1 MNKHGTRTL
10 AMGLALAAMWPAAL
24 DARAYAPE
32 AASVEAAVA
41 TFQEDAEERVYR
53 EARRAI
59 TREQFDRAIELFSRM
74 RTDFP
79 QGRYAPESY
88 YWQAFSLYRLEG
100 YREALSLLEA
110 QLASYPEARI
120 NDDARELELRLRG
133 QLARR
138 GDAQSAAIAL
148 RSVEAALAQSAIS
161 AQQALTGS
169 QAEMRR
175 EALAMSA
182 AATDPSRHAL
192 AREMAMR
199 EGRSNRRQQQ
209 ACPDNDV
216 QEAALQALMQ
226 IDTDRA
232 LPILRRVLEK
242 RDECSVALRKQAI
255 FVLSQHDVEDAED
268 LMIDVARNDPDDEVK
283 ESAVF
288 WLSQVGTERA
298 LDALID
304 ILESSEDADL
314 HENAIYAV
322 SQHRSARAGELLR
335 SIALDRSKSSR
346 VREQAI
352 FWLSQHRDNASA
364 DFLIELYGQLD
375 SEALK
380 ENVFFALSQVND
392 PRAVDWM
399 LERALDDGES
409 IELRKQALFWAG
421 QQRSVDLA
429 RLDGLYG
436 RLRDREMK
444 EQLIFLYSQRSE
456 SEAIDALIR
465 IAREEEDRELRKN
478 AIFWLGQSNDERA
491 IEFLLEIIGDPD
503 GGQ

>member
-1 MNKHGTRTL
+1 MNRHGTRTL

-110 QLASYPEARI
+110 QLATYPEARI

-148 RSVEAALAQSAIS
+148 RSVEAALAQSAI
-161 AQQALTGS
+161 ATQQAMTGS
-169 QAEMRR
+169 QAEIER
-175 EALAMSA
+175 
-182 AATDPSRHAL
+182 AL
-192 AREMAMR
+192 ARSAVASERSRRDVARTLASR
-199 EGRSNRRQQQ
+199 ESSSRQQQ

-216 QEAALQALMQ
+216 QEAALQALLQ

-232 LPILRRVLEK
+232 LPILRNVLQK
-242 RDECSVALRKQAI
+242 RDECSVPLRKQAI

-304 ILESSEDADL
+304 ILESSADADL

-375 SEALK
+375 SEDLK
-380 ENVFFALSQVND
+380 ENVFFSLSQLND

-399 LERALDDGES
+399 LERALDDAES

-456 SEAIDALIR
+456 PEAVEALIR

-478 AIFWLGQSNDERA
+478 AIFWLGQTNDERA